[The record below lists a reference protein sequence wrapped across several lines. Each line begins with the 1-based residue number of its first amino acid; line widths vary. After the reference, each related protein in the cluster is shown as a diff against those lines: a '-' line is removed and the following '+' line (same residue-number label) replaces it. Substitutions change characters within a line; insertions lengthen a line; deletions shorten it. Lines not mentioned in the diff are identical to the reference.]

1 MDFQNAFVTKIL
13 DINSI
18 EADFGQLHHLIDKLF
33 QNEDDME
40 QQNSYLFH
48 IKFSLI
54 LSCMVQMKNSL
65 VKYLDY
71 EINEENPEMNL
82 NLGMTQQPVV
92 INDLEEELTQSL
104 SIYTPHSVCADQ
116 GTQGSSPLHQRD
128 SLNLLIF
135 HDDSTFLMNYTTRSL
150 ECKGVKIVHLPSIY
164 DAKSVVPFLLL
175 NDHSILLV

>member
-13 DINSI
+13 DIDNI
-18 EADFGQLHHLIDKLF
+18 ESDFGQLHHLIDKLF
-33 QNEDDME
+33 QNEEDME

-54 LSCMVQMKNSL
+54 LSSMVQMKNSL

-92 INDLEEELTQSL
+92 INDLEEE
-104 SIYTPHSVCADQ
+104 
-116 GTQGSSPLHQRD
+116 
-128 SLNLLIF
+128 
-135 HDDSTFLMNYTTRSL
+135 ST
-150 ECKGVKIVHLPSIY
+150 
-164 DAKSVVPFLLL
+164 
-175 NDHSILLV
+175 